1 MFAETNEAP
10 LTPEQADLD
19 AEELRVV
26 LRQRDQLSLRA
37 AQIAARLASVGYGE
51 SLGSISTPDWIR
63 HECKLGFQAAA
74 DLVCVGQGMAA
85 LGASVA
91 AVEEAEIGFRHLA
104 YMAPTNHPVGGG
116 EGPGAAAL
124 VGPRP
129 RAMHRPPPRRRPPLN
144 TTATLGTLCLQPGSA
159 AAELDYGMPVS
170 EVTLNRLACDCAITR
185 HVFGSGSVLVELGR
199 EKRVISPQLRKPLEV
214 RDKHCR
220 FPGCS
225 RRASWCEAHHVV
237 SWVRGGAT
245 NLDNLVLLCNRHHM
259 QVHEGRWQLFR
270 YPDGHVEVLKPPL
283 DFAAPPRGP
292 AIETAA

>member
-1 MFAETNEAP
+1 
-10 LTPEQADLD
+10 
-19 AEELRVV
+19 
-26 LRQRDQLSLRA
+26 
-37 AQIAARLASVGYGE
+37 
-51 SLGSISTPDWIR
+51 
-63 HECKLGFQAAA
+63 
-74 DLVCVGQGMAA
+74 
-85 LGASVA
+85 
-91 AVEEAEIGFRHLA
+91 
-104 YMAPTNHPVGGG
+104 
-116 EGPGAAAL
+116 
-124 VGPRP
+124 
-129 RAMHRPPPRRRPPLN
+129 
-144 TTATLGTLCLQPGSA
+144 
-159 AAELDYGMPVS
+159 MPVS

-199 EKRVISPQLRKPLEV
+199 EKRVISAQLRKPLEV

-292 AIETAA
+292 AMETAA

>member
-91 AVEEAEIGFRHLA
+91 AVEEAEIGFQHLV
-104 YMAPTNHPVGGG
+104 YMARTKHAVGERPINQEHLLAEAKEVSVGRFWHLCQQARHAADA
-116 EGPGAAAL
+116 EGMAREQAEAVEQRVL
-124 VGPRP
+124 R
-129 RAMHRPPPRRRPPLN
+129 LSQQQD
-144 TTATLGTLCLQPGSA
+144 GT
-159 AAELDYGMPVS
+159 
-170 EVTLNRLACDCAITR
+170 VTLN
-185 HVFGSGSVLVELGR
+185 GVLEPGR

>member
-91 AVEEAEIGFRHLA
+91 AVEEAEIGFQHLV
-104 YMAPTNHPVGGG
+104 YMARTKHAVG
-116 EGPGAAAL
+116 ERPINEEHLLAEAKEVS
-124 VGPRP
+124 VGRFW
-129 RAMHRPPPRRRPPLN
+129 H
-144 TTATLGTLCLQPGSA
+144 LCQQARQA